1 MGDLE
6 AGLDR
11 NWDLDNFGPVSL
23 QQNIQQIHLC
33 ALRNELNEGDEA
45 GEAPTN
51 HWVLSLEISSASSIM
66 IDMVP
71 GYGDDGLRGKI
82 EVASLD
88 ERYTSET
95 LQVFS
100 FPITHATTVRSFME
114 LVQSKGRQLFTFSPE
129 WEGCR
134 HWLSVVMADLDD
146 AGWVSK
152 GSAAIARE
160 ALLQYWINP
169 SGSEPRIMREGV
181 FRT

>member
-1 MGDLE
+1 MRELE
-6 AGLDR
+6 ADR
-11 NWDLDNFGPVSL
+11 NWDVDHLRPVSL
-23 QQNIQQIHLC
+23 RDNIQQIHLC
-33 ALRNELNEGDEA
+33 ALRNDFNEGD
-45 GEAPTN
+45 GTGQPPTD
-51 HWVLSLEISSASSIM
+51 HWVLSLETSSASSVM

-71 GYGDDGLRGKI
+71 GYGKNGLRGKI

-88 ERYTSET
+88 EPYTNET

-100 FPITHATTVRSFME
+100 FPISHAATVHSFME
-114 LVQSKGRQLFTFSPE
+114 FIQSKGRQLFTFSPE

-134 HWLSVVMADLDD
+134 HWLSVVMTDLDD

-152 GSAAIARE
+152 GSAAVARE

-169 SGSEPRIMREGV
+169 KGSEPRIMRGGV